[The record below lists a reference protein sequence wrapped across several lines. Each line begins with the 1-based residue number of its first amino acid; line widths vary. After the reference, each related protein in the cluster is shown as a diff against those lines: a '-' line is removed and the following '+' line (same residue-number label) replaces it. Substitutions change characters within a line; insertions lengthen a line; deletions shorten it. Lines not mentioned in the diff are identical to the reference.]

1 MDKSYN
7 DSIRPLLDLADRLT
21 VLFKGT
27 TIKIPRIAS
36 CGMQSHGKSSTL
48 ESITHISLPKGDG
61 TVTICPI
68 KISLR
73 NTQVEEF
80 ARIKFE
86 LDSEEKYEKIS
97 LDEIADKIEQYQNQV
112 KMENNVKENQVKLF
126 DKVIQVEVNRKNAPN
141 LTLYDMPGL
150 NFNKDIRKESEA
162 INEKY
167 LKEKE
172 TTVLLTISGSEEVNN
187 CYVTDWM
194 KRIPDYQK
202 RFNAIITK
210 ADFLKNKAIDVYL
223 GQIKSLNLE
232 RPPSLI
238 INKFKEYEDLS
249 YEEMEQKEL
258 ELINQIPNIDKYP
271 YVNKGMQSLINQLVK
286 IQKEDLYIT
295 FQDIASKVRRE
306 IEKNEK
312 ILKEL
317 PSQCESQK
325 EFFEKLEE
333 CLRVFKEKIKLKKKS
348 LDCNKE
354 DGKPK
359 ENLLKYNIQL
369 RFKEHIKKVKIKV
382 NELLSKGFCNQV
394 TNNIIQ
400 SNSDNIPTLEDII
413 QFKVLLKPKIIEIL
427 SGFDSTINDIY
438 DMMINNMIP
447 IIEESFGYYKPLEKK
462 IKILYKNYS
471 LEQKTKMTNFY
482 DEIKFLETENIS
494 TFNNDLNNKL
504 NTINKEINFYLFGDI
519 SSEKRSSYFTCLKGV
534 KDLANL
540 EIFKFNIIST
550 VVRVSDFILTGI
562 QKINENEKENSN
574 KDDEKENKIDT
585 INSKENEDSKKNNI
599 IIKNK
604 NIKDDDNDQVLKSIN
619 DLNNEIEINNK
630 YDKKVKDQY
639 KKYSNLAK
647 SLIQINYNFE
657 KEKNTRSYDDDE
669 FEGRIKIAYRPQDIG
684 TYTERITDE
693 EVLKIEKDG
702 AIIYIPGF
710 RYIKKD
716 KLDEFK
722 EFITKGDVEI
732 RTANIITKMVSYLEI
747 MLNRVL
753 DMIFLS
759 IQKYLY
765 DSLIDDKMVCHLRNG
780 IHILG
785 FEKCKK
791 LVEIKPE
798 LGKKRTECINNIKN
812 LKKALK
818 EIDNLKSQNNV
829 FVDDDGDEE
838 EEDN

>member
-73 NTQVEEF
+73 NTQGDEF

-86 LDSEEKYEKIS
+86 LEPEDKYEKIS
-97 LDEIADKIEQYQNQV
+97 LDEIADKIEDYQNQV
-112 KMENNVKENQVKLF
+112 KRENNVKENQIKLF

-172 TTVLLTISGSEEVNN
+172 TTVLLAISGSEEVNN

-210 ADFLKNKAIDVYL
+210 ADYLKNKSIEVYL

-317 PSQCESQK
+317 PSQCETQK
-325 EFFEKLEE
+325 EFYEKLEE
-333 CLRVFKEKIKLKKKS
+333 CLTLFKEKIKIKKES

-354 DGKPK
+354 DGRPK
-359 ENLLKYNIQL
+359 ENLLIYNIQL
-369 RFKEHIKKVKIKV
+369 KFRKHIKNVKMKV
-382 NELLSKGFCNQV
+382 NELLTKGFCNQV
-394 TNNIIQ
+394 TNDLIQ
-400 SNSDNIPTLEDII
+400 SNSNKIPILENITRFES
-413 QFKVLLKPKIIEIL
+413 LLKPKISEIL

-438 DMMINNMIP
+438 DMMLNNMIP
-447 IIEESFGYYKPLEKK
+447 IIEESFGYFKPLEKK

-471 LEQKTKMTNFY
+471 LEQKTKMINFY
-482 DEIKFLETENIS
+482 DEIKFLETENIL
-494 TFNNDLNNKL
+494 TFNKDLNNKL

-519 SSEKRSSYFTCLKGV
+519 NPEKRRRCFSSLKAV
-534 KDLANL
+534 KDLTNL
-540 EIFKFNIIST
+540 DLLKFNGITT
-550 VVRVSDFILTGI
+550 VVRVSQFFLNGI
-562 QKINENEKENSN
+562 QKISEEPKE
-574 KDDEKENKIDT
+574 EQE
-585 INSKENEDSKKNNI
+585 KENEDSKENNI
-599 IIKNK
+599 IIKKNK
-604 NIKDDDNDQVLKSIN
+604 IIRDDDDDNDQVVKSIN
-619 DLNNEIEINNK
+619 DLNNEIEINKK

-639 KKYSNLAK
+639 KKYSDLSK
-647 SLIQINYNFE
+647 SLVQITYNFQ
-657 KEKNTRSYDDDE
+657 KEKNTRSYDSDE
-669 FEGRIKIAYRPQDIG
+669 FEGRFKIAYRPQDIG
-684 TYTERITDE
+684 TYTERIIDE

-702 AIIYIPGF
+702 AIIEIPGF
-710 RYIKKD
+710 SYIKKD

-722 EFITKGDVEI
+722 EFITKGEIEI

-753 DMIFLS
+753 DTIFLS
-759 IQKYLY
+759 VQKYLY
-765 DSLIDDKMVCHLRNG
+765 DKLIDDKMVCHLRNG

-798 LGKKRTECINNIKN
+798 LGKKRTECLNNIKN

-829 FVDDDGDEE
+829 FVDDDDDD
-838 EEDN
+838 EEDNENN

>member
-1 MDKSYN
+1 
-7 DSIRPLLDLADRLT
+7 
-21 VLFKGT
+21 
-27 TIKIPRIAS
+27 
-36 CGMQSHGKSSTL
+36 
-48 ESITHISLPKGDG
+48 
-61 TVTICPI
+61 
-68 KISLR
+68 
-73 NTQVEEF
+73 
-80 ARIKFE
+80 
-86 LDSEEKYEKIS
+86 
-97 LDEIADKIEQYQNQV
+97 
-112 KMENNVKENQVKLF
+112 
-126 DKVIQVEVNRKNAPN
+126 
-141 LTLYDMPGL
+141 MPGL

-382 NELLSKGFCNQV
+382 NELLAKGFCNQV

-562 QKINENEKENSN
+562 QKINEDEKENSN

-585 INSKENEDSKKNNI
+585 INSKEKYLVK
-599 IIKNK
+599 IIKK
-604 NIKDDDNDQVLKSIN
+604 Q
-619 DLNNEIEINNK
+619 
-630 YDKKVKDQY
+630 
-639 KKYSNLAK
+639 
-647 SLIQINYNFE
+647 
-657 KEKNTRSYDDDE
+657 
-669 FEGRIKIAYRPQDIG
+669 
-684 TYTERITDE
+684 
-693 EVLKIEKDG
+693 
-702 AIIYIPGF
+702 
-710 RYIKKD
+710 
-716 KLDEFK
+716 
-722 EFITKGDVEI
+722 
-732 RTANIITKMVSYLEI
+732 
-747 MLNRVL
+747 
-753 DMIFLS
+753 
-759 IQKYLY
+759 
-765 DSLIDDKMVCHLRNG
+765 
-780 IHILG
+780 
-785 FEKCKK
+785 
-791 LVEIKPE
+791 
-798 LGKKRTECINNIKN
+798 KKRK
-812 LKKALK
+812 
-818 EIDNLKSQNNV
+818 
-829 FVDDDGDEE
+829 
-838 EEDN
+838 